1 MIDQETHH
9 TVDTKIIPTI
19 GTEVT
24 QIIEINNIRIN
35 HEITQTK
42 DQITKDQIITISKID
57 YEIDSPNKNSTY

>member
-42 DQITKDQIITISKID
+42 DQITKDQIITIIKID